1 MDGVVKK
8 VAVGEENVN
17 EIHGWSRLQQ
27 LMHDRRR
34 QPRVIVLMREV
45 DKQALE
51 RQAACGMQQQIAK
64 LESGEEKFE
73 ISQLRQLLES
83 MLQSGERLR

>member
-1 MDGVVKK
+1 
-8 VAVGEENVN
+8 
-17 EIHGWSRLQQ
+17 
-27 LMHDRRR
+27 
-34 QPRVIVLMREV
+34 MREV

-51 RQAACGMQQQIAK
+51 RQLACGMQQQIAK

-83 MLQSGERLR
+83 VLQSGERLR